1 MSNQRARMELRSGN
15 RKKRS
20 SSLLLSSF
28 LQFYA
33 KYRELILFN
42 KNIII
47 AAVASI
53 IADPI
58 VVHYAAQITSNTI
71 VVSIVSMITDTGV
84 YLATFAGMLLIDN
97 KSKYID
103 SATGK
108 KDPTRFRG
116 DVKKIVTALGVSE
129 LVYMIVKFTSIY
141 MLLQSYVAPPYQVAI
156 LCLKRCSL
164 LQRCCSFFS
173 CYCCC

>member
-1 MSNQRARMELRSGN
+1 MSIQRARMELRSGN

-20 SSLLLSSF
+20 SSLSSSSSSSS

-53 IADPI
+53 IADAI

-84 YLATFAGMLLIDN
+84 YLATFAGMFLIDN
-97 KSKYID
+97 KN
-103 SATGK
+103 
-108 KDPTRFRG
+108 
-116 DVKKIVTALGVSE
+116 
-129 LVYMIVKFTSIY
+129 
-141 MLLQSYVAPPYQVAI
+141 
-156 LCLKRCSL
+156 
-164 LQRCCSFFS
+164 
-173 CYCCC
+173 